1 MEQGQLPDWLAS
13 LREQQLSGKAP
24 AAEQPIPDW
33 LADLRGQRPEP
44 QPEAESPAP
53 TAEPPPGPAVRPDL
67 LGDLRQQIA
76 LSSEEEA
83 RPRRKTGGLGLTPYQ
98 RFVLA
103 FLLFCEVAICGC
115 LLLVLTERVVF

>member
-1 MEQGQLPDWLAS
+1 MEEAQLPDWLAS
-13 LREQQLSGKAP
+13 LREQQLGKL
-24 AAEQPIPDW
+24 AEAGEPTPDW

-44 QPEAESPAP
+44 QPEAESPDMAVS
-53 TAEPPPGPAVRPDL
+53 EPSSGPAVRSDL

-76 LSSEEEA
+76 LSAEEEA
-83 RPRRKTGGLGLTPYQ
+83 RPRRRAGGFGLQPYQ

-103 FLLFCEVAICGC
+103 FLLFFEVAVCGC